1 MKPVYI
7 PFILIVYSFLFFRC
21 SKDEPSKSSNDN
33 NITFTIGDKNF
44 SLTDIEAVV
53 REGYLDVSA
62 SKSGK
67 EIFTISHRAGLA
79 VGESSLTSEG
89 ALFLSIIYFPNDG
102 GSNYGPF
109 AQNPIGKFVI
119 TSIDEEK
126 QIMTGAFEG
135 VLVRYAD
142 HQDELAISGSFTFPY
157 TIESN
162 TPSDPFFVHKVDGKD
177 FVGRV
182 GIYGHAGKKLFLSLK
197 N

>member
-142 HQDELAISGSFTFPY
+142 HQDELAISGSCT
-157 TIESN
+157 
-162 TPSDPFFVHKVDGKD
+162 
-177 FVGRV
+177 
-182 GIYGHAGKKLFLSLK
+182 
-197 N
+197 